1 MINKD
6 SNDELKKMILK
17 IIRCLVL
24 SGREKCD
31 SIYNRIR
38 YLMSVESGITYITS
52 HNYVKVKVD
61 SHDSLPPEKTN
72 FS

>member
-52 HNYVKVKVD
+52 HDYAKVKVD

>member
-52 HNYVKVKVD
+52 RNYAKVKVD